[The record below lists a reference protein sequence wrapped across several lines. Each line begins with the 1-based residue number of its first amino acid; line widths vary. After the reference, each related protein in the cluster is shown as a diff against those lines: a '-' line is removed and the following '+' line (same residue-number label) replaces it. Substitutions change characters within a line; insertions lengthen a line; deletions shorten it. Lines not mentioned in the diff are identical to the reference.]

1 MEIGNQSS
9 RNCYNETC
17 DWDLRGII
25 KNIEKVF
32 NAAPEIGLENIILR
46 TWEKAGSSFF
56 WISFFEH
63 NRKTAK
69 FTQTSNTPLE
79 HQEVLDCGC
88 IKSQIYSK
96 AIQNLESLAD
106 LLVPPSR
113 KDHVKIKSALK
124 EYFGAYSV
132 AKTYGVKNPY
142 YGIKGFHKGNTSFLF
157 VDEKSDLGER
167 LAKAGAE
174 EDLLMGELRKMSDA
188 AGVGLYQ
195 KLIRSEENHE

>member
-1 MEIGNQSS
+1 MKIGNQN
-9 RNCYNETC
+9 RRDCYNETC

-32 NAAPEIGLENIILR
+32 DKAPEIGLENIILR
-46 TWEKAGSSFF
+46 TWEKAGASFY
-56 WISFFEH
+56 WISFFDH
-63 NRKTAK
+63 NRKKAK
-69 FTQTSNTPLE
+69 FSQSSKTPLE

-96 AIQNLESLAD
+96 AIQNLESQAGV
-106 LLVPPSR
+106 LVAPSR

-124 EYFGAYSV
+124 ENFGAYSV

-142 YGIKGFHKGNTSFLF
+142 FGIKGFHKGNTHFLF
-157 VDEKSDLGER
+157 IDENSDLGKR
-167 LAKAGAE
+167 LAKASAE
-174 EDLLMGELRKMSDA
+174 EALLMDQLRQMSDS

-195 KLIRSEENHE
+195 KLMRLEVNHA